1 MKLLRALPLLL
12 ALSACGSQED
22 QAPAK
27 GSSFGEVLPGSVS
40 DAMLPYN
47 TASSAPP
54 LEAQR
59 AAPSSTSGSTEGA
72 ALPPPPETTDASG
85 PEPEAT

>member
-1 MKLLRALPLLL
+1 MKMLRALPLLL
-12 ALSACGSQED
+12 ALSACGSQESE
-22 QAPAK
+22 APAK

-54 LEAQR
+54 LEA
-59 AAPSSTSGSTEGA
+59 GEGA
-72 ALPPPPETTDASG
+72 SFSAPEKAAGDARPAPPEATDASE
-85 PEPEAT
+85 PEPDAT